1 MEQEVLQ
8 KYKKAFEI
16 SDEVLKHARD
26 LATENVRVLDVAE
39 KTESKIKDLGGSI
52 AFPVN
57 ISINNVAA
65 HYTPDINDEL
75 LLKEE
80 DMVKID
86 VGVHVDGYIA
96 DRAFTVFIGK
106 KAIP

>member
-1 MEQEVLQ
+1 MEEEVLK

-16 SDEVLKHARD
+16 SDEVLKYAREM
-26 LATENVRVLDVAE
+26 ATENAKVLSIAE
-39 KTESKIKDLGGSI
+39 SIESKIKGLGGSI

-57 ISINNVAA
+57 ISINNIAA

-75 LLKEE
+75 VLKNE
-80 DMVKID
+80 DLVKID

-96 DRAFTVFIGK
+96 DRAFTVFERQ
-106 KAIP
+106 